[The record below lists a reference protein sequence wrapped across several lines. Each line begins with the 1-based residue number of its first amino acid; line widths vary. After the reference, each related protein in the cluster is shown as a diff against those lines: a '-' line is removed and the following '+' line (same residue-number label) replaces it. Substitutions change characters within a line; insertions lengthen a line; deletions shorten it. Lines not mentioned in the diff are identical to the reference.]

1 MFKWEKRKKI
11 YLYCLALL
19 FLIWL
24 NNTSLFSNKEGQEYK
39 ILAHRGLAQT
49 FDEAKA
55 DWDSNTAAMIDPPT
69 HPYLENTISS
79 MQAAFDLGADAVEFD
94 VKLSKDKQLAVFHDA
109 TLEFKT
115 GIKGEIQDYTMAE
128 LKKMDIGYGY
138 TADGGKTYP
147 FRGKGVGQMPTI
159 DEVFESFP
167 DKEFVIEVKDGKL
180 ETYKVLWEK
189 LKTLSPKRL
198 NKLSVCGAS
207 EEGVHWLRSQSS
219 SLKLLSKKRMLNALI
234 QYELLGFTGYI
245 PEEMKNAELRIPLK
259 YAKFLWGWP
268 NKFMERMEAVNT
280 RVELTAGGS
289 DLSEGFDH
297 IHSLKDIPEGFEGYI
312 WTNKINELH
321 LKEDKE

>member
-1 MFKWEKRKKI
+1 
-11 YLYCLALL
+11 
-19 FLIWL
+19 
-24 NNTSLFSNKEGQEYK
+24 
-39 ILAHRGLAQT
+39 
-49 FDEAKA
+49 
-55 DWDSNTAAMIDPPT
+55 
-69 HPYLENTISS
+69 
-79 MQAAFDLGADAVEFD
+79 
-94 VKLSKDKQLAVFHDA
+94 
-109 TLEFKT
+109 
-115 GIKGEIQDYTMAE
+115 
-128 LKKMDIGYGY
+128 
-138 TADGGKTYP
+138 
-147 FRGKGVGQMPTI
+147 MPTI
-159 DEVFESFP
+159 DEVFEAFP

-180 ETYKVLWEK
+180 ETYKVLWKK

-219 SLKLLSKKRMLNALI
+219 SLKLLSKNRMLNALI

-297 IHSLKDIPEGFEGYI
+297 IHSLKDIPEGFDGYI

-321 LKEDKE
+321 LKEGKE